1 MLKMMLAF
9 VRDMIRYRDA
19 IKKQTKWIDKYAAK
33 NGYAV
38 NPNPMMNTHLKIW
51 LSEMEETFGKRLC
64 PCFEPSGD
72 PKLDRAMICPC
83 KFMDAEI
90 EEYGTCHCSLFGRP
104 GMSKQEWKDS
114 NARLMAEY
122 RVELD
127 LQGDTLDTRGMPLDK
142 HRGLP
147 IPDASHQ
154 LKSALLQW
162 KGSQLEVIVATR
174 QEADNLEK
182 IAAAKGYGYAC
193 EHRDDAW
200 HVHLKFT
207 KE

>member
-9 VRDMIRYRDA
+9 FRDMIHYRKQ

-33 NGYAV
+33 NGYEV
-38 NPNPMMNTHLKIW
+38 NPNPMMSTNLKIW
-51 LSEMEETFGKRLC
+51 LSEMEETYGKRLC

-83 KFMDAEI
+83 KFMDDEI

-122 RVELD
+122 RVDLD
-127 LQGDTLDTRGMPLDK
+127 LKGDVLDTRGKPLDK

-154 LKSALLQW
+154 LKSALMQW
-162 KGSQLEVIVATR
+162 KGKELTVIVATE
-174 QEADNLEK
+174 QEALNLEK
-182 IAAAKGYGYAC
+182 ISAVKGYGYARKQVD
-193 EHRDDAW
+193 EAW
-200 HVHLKFT
+200 HVMLTFI
-207 KE
+207 